1 MILNYLRKNRD
12 AGDTL
17 EGNTRWWLESE
28 SISISVNDVES
39 AVESLVERGIVS
51 RKEIGNSNFVY
62 KIC

>member
-1 MILNYLRKNRD
+1 MILNYLHKNPD

-17 EGNTRWWLESE
+17 EGITRWWLESE